1 MFPGLVL
8 FRRLKD
14 ERLGRVE
21 LRARVPGIPFARGR
35 VDHPDG
41 SACREIQF
49 VEIHPDKER
58 IEHRFVVVD
67 AVFLVGDRAPARRRD
82 VRFVGRADAQ
92 RHRDV
97 ADDAEDRRHGQ
108 PLLGGFGNR
117 IYVERSPYE
126 TVGCPVGASISAI
139 VINQFGMPM
148 IIFISMITSLL
159 CVIFCLLQTIQ
170 KQAAIITS
178 ENI

>member
-14 ERLGRVE
+14 ERLGRAE
-21 LRARVPGIPFARGR
+21 LCARVPGIPFARGR

-49 VEIHPDKER
+49 VEIHPDTER

-82 VRFVGRADAQ
+82 VRFVA
-92 RHRDV
+92 
-97 ADDAEDRRHGQ
+97 
-108 PLLGGFGNR
+108 N
-117 IYVERSPYE
+117 
-126 TVGCPVGASISAI
+126 GAS
-139 VINQFGMPM
+139 FGAMVTDRYQLDTRAHTAPHEALVQSP
-148 IIFISMITSLL
+148 F
-159 CVIFCLLQTIQ
+159 QPG
-170 KQAAIITS
+170 
-178 ENI
+178 